1 MEKLTILEMKT
12 CDLLHWAVINAVVK
26 LGKLENTWLEFP
38 KDGKWE
44 MKLIMNDV
52 ELPVMETFKE
62 LESQLD
68 TMIKDKAKK
77 IVNDKFDNLFSAV
90 EETMEDM
97 LDEYKNKITAELK
110 KLD

>member
-1 MEKLTILEMKT
+1 MEKTTILEMRK
-12 CDLLHWAVINAVVK
+12 CELLYWAVLNAVTK
-26 LGKLENTWLEFP
+26 LGKIEKTWPEFP

-44 MKLIMNDV
+44 MKLIMSGV
-52 ELPVMETFKE
+52 ELPIMDTFKE

-68 TMIKDKAKK
+68 AMIKDKAKE
-77 IVNDKFDNLFSAV
+77 IINDKFNDLFSGV

-97 LDEYKNKITAELK
+97 LEEYKDRIISELK

>member
-12 CDLLHWAVINAVVK
+12 CELLHWAVINAVVK
-26 LGKLENTWLEFP
+26 LGELKNTWVEFP
-38 KDGKWE
+38 KDGKWK

-52 ELPVMETFKE
+52 ELPIMDTFKT

-68 TMIKDKAKK
+68 NMIKDKAKEL
-77 IVNDKFDNLFSAV
+77 INDKFNDLFSGV

-97 LDEYKNKITAELK
+97 LEEYKDRITAELK